1 MATAAYMRVSTSG
14 QTTVQQADQI
24 TAAGISPDRFFEDT
38 ASGRAG
44 SDRPGWRECLDWLR
58 EGDTLVVVAVDRL
71 GRSVREVAQTMY
83 ELTEGGIA
91 LRSLREGVDTSTPTG
106 RAVVQIMATVAEL
119 ELELGKE
126 RRAASRSAR
135 VERGLPAT
143 CPPKLGMAQRERMV
157 RLYRSGEPV
166 DELAS
171 MFGVSRRT
179 VFRYVKAAS

>member
-14 QTTVQQADQI
+14 QTTVQQSDQI
-24 TAAGISPDRFFEDT
+24 AAAGVTVDRVFEDV

-44 SDRPGWRECLDWLR
+44 ADRPGWRDCLAWLR
-58 EGDTLVVVAVDRL
+58 SGDTVVVVAIDRL
-71 GRSVREVAQTMY
+71 GRSVREVAQTMHD
-83 ELTEGGIA
+83 LDQLGIS
-91 LRSLREGVDTSTPTG
+91 LRSLRESVDTSTPTG

-126 RRAASRSAR
+126 RRAASRTAR

-143 CPPKLGMAQRERMV
+143 CPPKLSKEQRDRLV

-166 DELAS
+166 AEVAAT
-171 MFGVSRRT
+171 FGVSRRT
-179 VFRYVKAAS
+179 VFRYVKAG